1 MSATTPD
8 QLSYDVFVSDGPAG
22 AGGERM
28 PDGAPLVWSPLSST
42 LIFGAHDALL
52 VDPPFTRTQIQ
63 RVGDWVER
71 SGRRLAYIYATHGH
85 GDHWFGTGELARRF
99 PGATV
104 YATEGTIEI
113 MRQQAGPSRAQLFD
127 RIFPGQI
134 PETPVLAEPVPAEGF
149 RLEGNPVVAV
159 ETGHTDT
166 DKTSVLHVPSVGLV
180 VAGDVAY
187 NGVHQYLLEGAGG
200 GLQEWL
206 RALDLVADL
215 RPRAVVAGHK
225 DKNRPD
231 DPAILDETRQY
242 LQDAIRLLNDK
253 PAARD
258 FYDQMTGLYPDRLNP
273 GVVWLG
279 ARGLLGGS
287 TSTERTSP

>member
-1 MSATTPD
+1 
-8 QLSYDVFVSDGPAG
+8 
-22 AGGERM
+22 M

-52 VDPPFTRTQIQ
+52 VDPPFTRTQI
-63 RVGDWVER
+63 RSVGDWVER

-99 PGATV
+99 PGVTI
-104 YATEGTIEI
+104 YATEGTIEV
-113 MRQQAGPSRAQLFD
+113 MRQQAGPSREQLFD

-134 PETPVLAEPVPAEGF
+134 PETPVLAEPVPAQGF
-149 RLEGNPVVAV
+149 RLEGNPVEAV

-166 DKTSVLHVPSVGLV
+166 DKTSVLHVPSIGLV

-187 NGVHQYLLEGAGG
+187 NGVHQYILEGGGG
-200 GLQEWL
+200 GLHEWL
-206 RALDLVADL
+206 RALDRVAAL
-215 RPRAVVAGHK
+215 HPRAVVAGHK
-225 DKNRPD
+225 NKNRSD

-242 LQDAIRLLNDK
+242 LQDAIRLLDDK
-253 PAARD
+253 PAARE
-258 FYDQMTGLYPDRLNP
+258 FYDHMTGLYPDRLNP

-279 ARGLLGGS
+279 ARGLLGG
-287 TSTERTSP
+287 

>member
-1 MSATTPD
+1 MPATSPT

-22 AGGERM
+22 AGRERM

-52 VDPPFTRTQIQ
+52 VDPPFTRTQI
-63 RVGDWVER
+63 RSVGDWVER
-71 SGRRLAYIYATHGH
+71 SGKRLAYIYATHGH

-99 PGATV
+99 PGVTI
-104 YATEGTIEI
+104 YAAEGTIEM
-113 MRQQAGPSRAQLFD
+113 MRQQAGPSREQLFD

-134 PETPVLAEPVPAEGF
+134 PESPVLAEPVPAGGF
-149 RLEGNPVVAV
+149 LLEGNLVVAV

-166 DKTSVLHVPSVGLV
+166 DKTTVLHVPSIGLV

-187 NGVHQYLLEGAGG
+187 NGVHQYILEGGHG
-200 GLQEWL
+200 GLREWL
-206 RALDLVADL
+206 RALDRVAGL

-242 LQDAIRLLNDK
+242 LQDAIRLLDEK
-253 PAARD
+253 PTARD

-279 ARGLLGGS
+279 AQGLLGG
-287 TSTERTSP
+287 